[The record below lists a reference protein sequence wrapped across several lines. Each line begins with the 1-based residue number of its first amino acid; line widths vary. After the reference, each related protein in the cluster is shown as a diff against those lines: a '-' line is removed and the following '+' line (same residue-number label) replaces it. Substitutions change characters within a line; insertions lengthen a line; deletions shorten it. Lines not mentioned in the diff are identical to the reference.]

1 MRAYITHVFFHC
13 YFPDLHPVMKT
24 DSHESSHPISIEVG
38 HPDEITQIF
47 DCISY
52 YKGAS
57 IIRMMEH
64 FLTNKEKETFRH
76 GLTNYMNAL

>member
-1 MRAYITHVFFHC
+1 MFI
-13 YFPDLHPVMKT
+13 DMHPVMKT
-24 DSHESSHPISIEVG
+24 DSLESSHPISIEVG

-47 DCISY
+47 DSISY
-52 YKGAS
+52 QKGAS

-64 FLTNKEKETFRH
+64 FLTNKDKEAFRN